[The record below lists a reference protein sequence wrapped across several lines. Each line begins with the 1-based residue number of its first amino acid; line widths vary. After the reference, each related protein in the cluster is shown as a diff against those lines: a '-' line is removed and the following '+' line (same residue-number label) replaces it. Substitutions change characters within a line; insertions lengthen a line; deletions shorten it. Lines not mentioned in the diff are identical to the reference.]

1 MSYISAFEGRS
12 SLDGLGCGG
21 SCNCGPCKSHPTRL
35 GERYER
41 EEPEA
46 AGSRANL
53 SFYGVA
59 ESAAVQ
65 SCKAQDPSGVL
76 RLRTIGEPSMYL
88 SRRNQFGL
96 APSTLA
102 VAQTVSISKEVEMIQ
117 KELDRGMRDQNR
129 LTNVVFFAR
138 HPERGIRAISKSEPQ
153 FNQLR
158 NEWLDIR
165 NRLVMPALQATL
177 SKPVPVQPA
186 SVSCNLP
193 SWLLEYEALPGKNR
207 CISLSDPEF
216 ANNYVDSNIVDSTA
230 TVNIEEG
237 KILMWEIHY
246 RDGRKKV
253 FDPNSVPVFSGPR
266 PNRVSVSLINNYVM
280 KRDGFIYPVY
290 NGTVRYDWVQTPAL
304 ISMRS
309 QLDVKLKALKQLR
322 LLMYLTA
329 TFAGAVAAG
338 GKGLSNI
345 QSISGGT
352 LSPNNMQLL
361 EKLIK

>member
-1 MSYISAFEGRS
+1 MSYISEFESRS
-12 SLDGLGCGG
+12 SLDGLGCGA
-21 SCNCGPCKSHPTRL
+21 SCNCGPCKSNFSGL

-41 EEPEA
+41 QEPEA
-46 AGSRANL
+46 AGRSESL
-53 SFYGVA
+53 SFYGFA

-65 SCKAQDPSGVL
+65 SCKPPDPRGVL
-76 RLRTIGEPSMYL
+76 RLRTIGEPMYL
-88 SRRNQFGL
+88 SSRNQFGL
-96 APSTLA
+96 VPSTLA
-102 VAQTVSISKEVEMIQ
+102 VAQTVSVSKEVEMIQ

-165 NRLVMPALQATL
+165 NRLVIPALQAAL
-177 SKPVPVQPA
+177 RKAVPVQPS

-193 SWLLEYEALPGKNR
+193 SWLLEYEAMPSKNR

-216 ANNYVDSNIVDSTA
+216 ANNYVDSNIVNSTA

-237 KILMWEIHY
+237 KVLTWEVHY
-246 RDGRKKV
+246 RDGRKKL
-253 FDPNSVPVFSGPR
+253 FDPNAVPVFSGPR

-345 QSISGGT
+345 QSISGGS
-352 LSPNNMQLL
+352 LSPSNMELL